1 MFIVKKKVYIVILAL
16 AIIAMLTGINYLV
29 EGISAR
35 GIDGVNY
42 GRVIFPLLVGV
53 IAVYFLKREKK

>member
-1 MFIVKKKVYIVILAL
+1 MKKKVFIVILIL
-16 AIIAMLTGINYLV
+16 AIIGLLTGISYLV
-29 EGISAR
+29 EGISTR